1 MKTSKHCLSRKCM
14 LSLAPQRLINIE
26 IISVVS
32 ELLSTRQKNKGNKL
46 MYNWFLPVL
55 NAQQTVCG
63 EGLLQKWVEEHV
75 SINQE
80 IMELRT
86 YERIII
92 PVSHGFAHWYLLV
105 VSVQEHCAEIW
116 DPVPSSMMSNIFVT
130 EVQKIPY
137 FVVKD

>member
-1 MKTSKHCLSRKCM
+1 M

-32 ELLSTRQKNKGNKL
+32 ELLSTRQKNKGKKL
-46 MYNWFLPVL
+46 LYSWFLPVL
-55 NAQQTVCG
+55 NAQQIVCG

-86 YERIII
+86 CERVGINR
-92 PVSHGFAHWYLLV
+92 VL
-105 VSVQEHCAEIW
+105 
-116 DPVPSSMMSNIFVT
+116 
-130 EVQKIPY
+130 
-137 FVVKD
+137 